1 MSLLADV
8 TVFLSDVIL
17 VIVVTSRDLQIK
29 QVRKMVFLN
38 MGILCFAEN

>member
-38 MGILCFAEN
+38 MGDIMLC